1 MARRNLRKA
10 ECARQLGRTALML
23 GMRVG
28 VHEDD
33 GHAVDA
39 GLASAAQLDFERGE
53 IEMPL
58 HRAVGA
64 HTLIR
69 LDDAA
74 VQHLR
79 LDDALGENVGTRLR
93 ADLQL
98 VLEPAGDDQE
108 RRIALALE
116 QRVGGDG
123 GPHLHCADALR
134 WDRRPR
140 GHVEKQA
147 DGLQRRVVIG
157 TGVLRQQLA
166 GEDAAV
172 GCACNDVGEGAAAV
186 DPEVPLVVGRLPG
199 HPHPLENSAA
209 LVSYRP
215 APPTSTERRV
225 AAGHAEFPAFAGN
238 FTERCRNLRFGPF
251 MSPANID
258 KEMPWLGMQ

>member
-1 MARRNLRKA
+1 
-10 ECARQLGRTALML
+10 
-23 GMRVG
+23 MRVG

-33 GHAVDA
+33 GHRVDA
-39 GLASAAQLDFERGE
+39 AVAGAAQLGFESAE
-53 IEMPL
+53 IERPL

-64 HTLIR
+64 HALVG

-79 LDDALGENVGTRLR
+79 LDDALGEYVGARLR

-98 VLEPAGDDQE
+98 VLEPAGDDQQ

-123 GPHLHCADALR
+123 RSHLHGADAVR
-134 WDRRPR
+134 WDRCPG
-140 GHVEKQA
+140 GHVEEQP
-147 DGLQRRVVIG
+147 DGLQRRVVVG
-157 TGVLRQQLA
+157 AGVLRQKLA

-199 HPHPLENSAA
+199 HPHPLEDFRRSRQLSGGSTAVN
-209 LVSYRP
+209 R
-215 APPTSTERRV
+215 APWRRR
-225 AAGHAEFPAFAGN
+225 ARRISGICGN
-238 FTERCRNLRFGPF
+238 FTERYRNLWFGPF
-251 MSPANID
+251 MSPANVD

>member
-1 MARRNLRKA
+1 MARRHLRKA
-10 ECARQLGRTALML
+10 ERARQLGRLPLVL

-33 GHAVDA
+33 GHRVDA
-39 GLASAAQLDFERGE
+39 GSARAAQLGFERAE
-53 IEMPL
+53 IERPL

-64 HTLIR
+64 HTLVR

-93 ADLQL
+93 ADLEL
-98 VLEPAGDDQE
+98 VLEPAGDDEQ

-123 GPHLHCADALR
+123 GPHLHRGDALR
-134 WDRRPR
+134 WNRRP
-140 GHVEKQA
+140 GGDVEEQP
-147 DGLQRRVVIG
+147 DGLQRRVVVG
-157 TGVLRQQLA
+157 AGVLRQQLA

-199 HPHPLENSAA
+199 HPHPLEEFRRSRQLSGGSARRQPSA
-209 LVSYRP
+209 MAPQGAPNFRHLRQLYRTMP
-215 APPTSTERRV
+215 QP
-225 AAGHAEFPAFAGN
+225 
-238 FTERCRNLRFGPF
+238 RFGPF
-251 MSPANID
+251 MSPANVD
-258 KEMPWLGMQ
+258 KGMPWHGMQ